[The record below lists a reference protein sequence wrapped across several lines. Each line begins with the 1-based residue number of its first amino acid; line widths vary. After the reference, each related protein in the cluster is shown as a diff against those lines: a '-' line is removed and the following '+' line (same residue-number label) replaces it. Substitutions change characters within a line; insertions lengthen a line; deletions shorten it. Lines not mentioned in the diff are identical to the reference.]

1 MKSISQTSLRTRI
14 VWSLVVVSTVALV
27 VCGTLVFILQERSI
41 ANKTQASLEE
51 VQNSVSQLATEGID
65 RRTGKPFATPKDLL
79 YHQFRT
85 HVLGRNEAELGFKGD
100 KLALIPAADV
110 DFRPEKDP
118 ELLQKLSSLAV
129 LEQTTITSLRTS
141 ETDYRIIV
149 VPIKT
154 ETEQAALA
162 HIVDYRGVTADLR
175 YSMLV
180 FTLTALVIVTSVFI
194 AAWIIVKRLLKPIE
208 DLRNAAENIHESD
221 LTSRVPQRSQDDL
234 GSLAGAFN
242 RMLDR
247 LETSVTA
254 QKNLLA
260 SQRNL
265 LNDVGHE
272 LRTPIT
278 IVRGHLEL
286 IDENDPADVAETKQ
300 LAIDELDRMSL
311 LVNDLLLLAK
321 SAQSDF
327 INPIPTDIADL
338 TEQVFN
344 KAKGLSNRTWKLEAV
359 AEGEAELDAS
369 RITQAWL
376 QLVSN
381 AVKYSEPDKPISL
394 GSAIVGNYLRMWV
407 KDQGIGIDPSEVNSI
422 MERFTRASNAL
433 NYAHGTGIGLNIVDS
448 IVKAH
453 QGRVIIQSALGT
465 GSTFIMQI
473 PLLSDRTSPTK

>member
-1 MKSISQTSLRTRI
+1 M
-14 VWSLVVVSTVALV
+14 
-27 VCGTLVFILQERSI
+27 
-41 ANKTQASLEE
+41 
-51 VQNSVSQLATEGID
+51 
-65 RRTGKPFATPKDLL
+65 
-79 YHQFRT
+79 
-85 HVLGRNEAELGFKGD
+85 
-100 KLALIPAADV
+100 
-110 DFRPEKDP
+110 
-118 ELLQKLSSLAV
+118 
-129 LEQTTITSLRTS
+129 
-141 ETDYRIIV
+141 
-149 VPIKT
+149 
-154 ETEQAALA
+154 
-162 HIVDYRGVTADLR
+162 
-175 YSMLV
+175 
-180 FTLTALVIVTSVFI
+180 
-194 AAWIIVKRLLKPIE
+194 
-208 DLRNAAENIHESD
+208 
-221 LTSRVPQRSQDDL
+221 
-234 GSLAGAFN
+234 
-242 RMLDR
+242 
-247 LETSVTA
+247 
-254 QKNLLA
+254 
-260 SQRNL
+260 
-265 LNDVGHE
+265 
-272 LRTPIT
+272 
-278 IVRGHLEL
+278 RGHLEL

-369 RITQAWL
+369 RIAQAWL